1 MILSFPVK
9 FSNEIFMVFRKDVWK
24 GFLIVMYFM
33 ASGTVKVFTTLLSEI
48 PPEPNKVLC
57 SP

>member
-9 FSNEIFMVFRKDVWK
+9 FSNEIFMVFRKYVWK

-33 ASGTVKVFTTLLSEI
+33 ARGTVKVFTTLLSEI

>member
-9 FSNEIFMVFRKDVWK
+9 FSSEIFTVFRKNVWK
-24 GFLIVMYFM
+24 GFLIVTHFM
-33 ASGTVKVFTTLLSEI
+33 ASGIVKVFTTLLSEI

>member
-9 FSNEIFMVFRKDVWK
+9 FSSEIFMVFRKNVWN
-24 GFLIVMYFM
+24 GFLIVTYFM
-33 ASGTVKVFTTLLSEI
+33 ANGIVKVFTTLLSEI
-48 PPEPNKVLC
+48 PPEANKVLC